1 MTIKCDDTVDVCNG
15 EHVDNIFISSSVG
28 IDINICE
35 TDKGS
40 LVILDSNDN
49 IIKTIEI

>member
-15 EHVDNIFISSSVG
+15 GHVDNIFIISSAG
-28 IDINICE
+28 IDISICE

-49 IIKTIEI
+49 IIKTIEV